1 MPSDHMPQEH
11 AQAIGLALKQAREA
25 KGENLAE
32 AAFRIALS
40 PSQLRAIESAD
51 LTPFYSAS
59 YYRQAVDRY
68 AAFLGVSIADITTSS
83 PTPPEAPRSD
93 ATDAPEPLVATAGP
107 PSETPDDAPEAV
119 LSPQQETHE
128 SPAVIASQDTVNE
141 GDTGSLRERF
151 GSAPEATQSHEK
163 QRSPL
168 GWVALIAAIVIALG
182 VLKVAMEK
190 PTPASVAEAPAPVP
204 TPVEPEKTASE
215 IAPSTTPIK
224 SSSVTAP
231 TKSGGPSTASAV
243 AQAPTTP
250 PAPAGVTTAS
260 SPPAAPSVS
269 KAPTIAP
276 AGAPSARGADSQ
288 LESKATTWVQIVKA
302 NGEKSNLK
310 LEPGQKIE
318 FSASD
323 TAAVVFGQP
332 DQASLK
338 VKGRSVNLKPFV
350 TQDNPSRA
358 LVILNQIRE

>member
-1 MPSDHMPQEH
+1 MPSDHMPKEH

-68 AAFLGVSIADITTSS
+68 AAFLGVSIADIITSNPS
-83 PTPPEAPRSD
+83 PAEALESANGVTPESLAVAEEQSTEAPQ
-93 ATDAPEPLVATAGP
+93 DAPEVVPLV
-107 PSETPDDAPEAV
+107 S
-119 LSPQQETHE
+119 QETQE
-128 SPAVIASQDTVNE
+128 PQTVLAAQDATSNQ
-141 GDTGSLRERF
+141 DSGSLRERF
-151 GSAPEATQSHEK
+151 GSSPEAIQSSER

-190 PTPASVAEAPAPVP
+190 PTPSPVAEAPAPVP
-204 TPVEPEKTASE
+204 PPTEPQKTPPD
-215 IAPSTTPIK
+215 
-224 SSSVTAP
+224 
-231 TKSGGPSTASAV
+231 
-243 AQAPTTP
+243 TTP
-250 PAPAGVTTAS
+250 PTTAVAANSTSTPTKAGTPSAAPAAA
-260 SPPAAPSVS
+260 PPAPTAATGAATATPPSLL
-269 KAPTIAP
+269 KAPTVTSAASP
-276 AGAPSARGADSQ
+276 AARGADSQ

-310 LEPGQKIE
+310 IEPGQKLE
-318 FSASD
+318 FSSSD

-350 TQDNPSRA
+350 TQENPSRA

>member
-11 AQAIGLALKQAREA
+11 AQAIGLALRQARET

-68 AAFLGVSIADITTSS
+68 AAFLGVSIADIVTSS
-83 PTPPEAPRSD
+83 PAPTETPESD
-93 ATDAPEPLVATAGP
+93 VEISTDTSSAVTAEPSSETRQDAPEVV
-107 PSETPDDAPEAV
+107 PSP
-119 LSPQQETHE
+119 SQETQE
-128 SPAVIASQDTVNE
+128 PQTVLAAQDT
-141 GDTGSLRERF
+141 GSAQDSGSLRERF
-151 GSAPEATQSHEK
+151 GSNPEAIQSSEK

-168 GWVALIAAIVIALG
+168 GWIALIAAIVIALG

-190 PTPASVAEAPAPVP
+190 PTPSPVAEAPAPVP
-204 TPVEPEKTASE
+204 PPSEPQKATPETTPSATPV
-215 IAPSTTPIK
+215 TTNNAN
-224 SSSVTAP
+224 TP
-231 TKSGGPSTASAV
+231 TKPGIPS
-243 AQAPTTP
+243 
-250 PAPAGVTTAS
+250 PAPVAATPTPAAATTVAT
-260 SPPAAPSVS
+260 PAAPPIT
-269 KAPTIAP
+269 KAPTIRP
-276 AGAPSARGADSQ
+276 AGSPAVQGSDSQ

-318 FSASD
+318 FSSAD

-332 DQASLK
+332 EQASLK

-350 TQDNPSRA
+350 TQENPSRA

>member
-1 MPSDHMPQEH
+1 MPFDQMPKEH

-68 AAFLGVSIADITTSS
+68 AAFLGVSIADVVTSNPTPAAALESANIVAPDSSVVAEEPSSETSQDAPDVVSLPSQEAQEPQTALTEQDTTS
-83 PTPPEAPRSD
+83 T
-93 ATDAPEPLVATAGP
+93 
-107 PSETPDDAPEAV
+107 
-119 LSPQQETHE
+119 
-128 SPAVIASQDTVNE
+128 QDS
-141 GDTGSLRERF
+141 GSLRERF
-151 GSAPEATQSHEK
+151 GSNPELMQSSEK
-163 QRSPL
+163 PRSPL

-190 PTPASVAEAPAPVP
+190 PTPSPVAEAPAPVP
-204 TPVEPEKTASE
+204 PPTEPQKTAPE
-215 IAPSTTPIK
+215 
-224 SSSVTAP
+224 
-231 TKSGGPSTASAV
+231 
-243 AQAPTTP
+243 TTP
-250 PAPAGVTTAS
+250 PTTAVTTS
-260 SPPAAPSVS
+260 STSTPTKAGTPSTGPAAAPPAPSATTAAPPAVL
-269 KAPTIAP
+269 KAPTVTP
-276 AGAPSARGADSQ
+276 AGSPAIRGADSQ
-288 LESKATTWVQIVKA
+288 LESKATTWVQLVKA

-318 FSASD
+318 FASSD

-338 VKGRSVNLKPFV
+338 VKGRPVNLKPFV
-350 TQDNPSRA
+350 TQENPSRA